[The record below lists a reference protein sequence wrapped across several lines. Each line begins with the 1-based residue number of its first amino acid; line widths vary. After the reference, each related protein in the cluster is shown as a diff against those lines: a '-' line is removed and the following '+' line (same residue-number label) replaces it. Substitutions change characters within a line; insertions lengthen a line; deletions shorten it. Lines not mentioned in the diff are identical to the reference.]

1 MQPLS
6 VALPQAS
13 TGPRNNGP
21 SVGTT
26 LGALMHSTDKSV
38 IELLESPDGLDV
50 EIRSIALVESSDIDG
65 TDSRGAISDIYLPV
79 GVPESTLTQWLR
91 KFEGRP
97 ARRRPKLLLVK
108 NAREATTVLTAAR
121 NIGIAVAAVHPQ
133 ASSGHVYS
141 LVLRLLTQS
150 MYRSRTVAG
159 AVAGGDSDLFALS
172 ETIAELTG
180 GLVTIDDTALHV
192 IAYSSAHEG
201 EDELRQLSILGR
213 EWPIEYTEWIE
224 SRGVFEHLRRS
235 DEVISLPS
243 EPSIGAAQR
252 LAVSIT
258 RPDLSAPTG
267 SVAHQHNLGSIWVQ
281 RASEPLSHDAQ
292 AVLRGAAAV
301 AARILMRTLDASS
314 RENAQVQ
321 RLFGVRSGGVDM
333 HSLAGSFGINTDGP
347 SAVIGFATSLSPG
360 SNLDRITN
368 ALRLRASAFRS
379 DAVTTIIDNRI
390 YVLFPQADHEVAVSD
405 WAYYTVRVVEDRAGI
420 SVRAAVAVP
429 IARLHGVPEARRE
442 VDRVLDTTDDHET
455 SKVTTL
461 AASRTAV
468 LLGEILDLV
477 ADHERLRDPRIDR
490 LVSYDDKNTS
500 DMQFTL
506 TAYLTAFGDVK
517 KAASSLK
524 VHPNTLRY
532 RIRRAEQIMGISL
545 DEPDTRL
552 LTELQLAILGRTQ
565 DESEKYETSDQ

>member
-1 MQPLS
+1 
-6 VALPQAS
+6 
-13 TGPRNNGP
+13 
-21 SVGTT
+21 
-26 LGALMHSTDKSV
+26 MHSTDKSV
-38 IELLESPDGLDV
+38 IELLESPEGLDV

-150 MYRSRTVAG
+150 MYRSRAVAG

-281 RASEPLSHDAQ
+281 RA
-292 AVLRGAAAV
+292 
-301 AARILMRTLDASS
+301 
-314 RENAQVQ
+314 
-321 RLFGVRSGGVDM
+321 
-333 HSLAGSFGINTDGP
+333 
-347 SAVIGFATSLSPG
+347 
-360 SNLDRITN
+360 
-368 ALRLRASAFRS
+368 
-379 DAVTTIIDNRI
+379 
-390 YVLFPQADHEVAVSD
+390 
-405 WAYYTVRVVEDRAGI
+405 
-420 SVRAAVAVP
+420 
-429 IARLHGVPEARRE
+429 
-442 VDRVLDTTDDHET
+442 
-455 SKVTTL
+455 
-461 AASRTAV
+461 
-468 LLGEILDLV
+468 
-477 ADHERLRDPRIDR
+477 
-490 LVSYDDKNTS
+490 
-500 DMQFTL
+500 
-506 TAYLTAFGDVK
+506 
-517 KAASSLK
+517 
-524 VHPNTLRY
+524 
-532 RIRRAEQIMGISL
+532 
-545 DEPDTRL
+545 
-552 LTELQLAILGRTQ
+552 
-565 DESEKYETSDQ
+565 

>member
-6 VALPQAS
+6 VALPHAS
-13 TGPRNNGP
+13 TSPRSNGPR
-21 SVGTT
+21 VGTT

-38 IELLESPDGLDV
+38 IELLESPDGLDID
-50 EIRSIALVESSDIDG
+50 IRSIALVESSDIDG

-97 ARRRPKLLLVK
+97 SRRRPKLLLVK
-108 NAREATTVLTAAR
+108 NAREATTVLNAAR
-121 NIGIAVAAVHPQ
+121 GIGIAVAAVHPQ

-141 LVLRLLTQS
+141 LVQRLLTQS
-150 MYRSRTVAG
+150 SYRSRAAAG
-159 AVAGGDSDLFALS
+159 AVPGGDSDLFALS

-192 IAYSSAHEG
+192 IAYSAAHEG

-243 EPSIGAAQR
+243 EPGIGAAHR

-281 RASEPLSHDAQ
+281 QASGPLSDDAG

-314 RENAQVQ
+314 RENDQVQ
-321 RLFGVRSGGVDM
+321 RLFGVRSGGIDV
-333 HSLAGSFGINTDGP
+333 HSLAGSFGISTDGP
-347 SAVIGFATSLSPG
+347 AAVVGFATSLEPG
-360 SNLDRITN
+360 SDLDRITN

-379 DAVTTIIDNRI
+379 DAVTTIIDHRI
-390 YVLFPQADHEVAVSD
+390 YVLFPRAENEVSISD
-405 WAYYTVRVVEDRAGI
+405 WAYDTVRVLENRAGI

-442 VDRVLDTTDDHET
+442 VDRVLDTTDDHDT
-455 SKVTTL
+455 AKVTTL

-490 LVSYDDKNTS
+490 LISYDDKNTS

-552 LTELQLAILGRTQ
+552 LTELQLAILGRAP
-565 DESEKYETSDQ
+565 DESERYETSDQ